1 MGTCERARAIPPAP
15 ITRSPRE
22 AHDITHSQSLGPI
35 AQTCTWVAYV
45 RVPSKRPSLLPP
57 PRLPRAPHLV
67 VVLHLA
73 HVADRRGTAR
83 APGALAGRVLL
94 GLGGFH
100 RHRAFEEVARG
111 TLQNLGKI
119 SLQQA
124 IAQARS

>member
-1 MGTCERARAIPPAP
+1 MGHERARGTHHVDDIV
-15 ITRSPRE
+15 
-22 AHDITHSQSLGPI
+22 HDIAAAH
-35 AQTCTWVAYV
+35 WVD
-45 RVPSKRPSLLPP
+45 
-57 PRLPRAPHLV
+57 
-67 VVLHLA
+67 A
-73 HVADRRGTAR
+73 H
-83 APGALAGRVLL
+83 L